1 MRIVCIGGGPA
12 GLYFALLMK
21 KARPDSSVTVL
32 ERNRADDTFGFGVVF
47 SDATLENLAQADLPT
62 YQAITR
68 RFSHWNDID
77 IQYRGQLLRSTGHG
91 FSGLSRQALLDIL
104 QERARNLGVELNFEQ
119 EIRPDATLPGVDLLV
134 IADGVNS
141 ALRTRFAAWFQP
153 EIDERPNRFVWLGTT
168 FPFDAFTFWFKETRD
183 GLFMVHAYRYE
194 EERSTFIVECS
205 ADTFARAGLDP
216 ADEDATLVYCER
228 LFAEELKGHRLL
240 KNRSVWRQFP
250 TVKNARWHHER
261 MVLLGDAAH
270 TAHFSIGSGTKLAM
284 EDAIAL
290 VDALGEKKTVP
301 EALEAYET
309 ERRKVVQSTQR
320 AAQVSLSWFE
330 SAERYLG
337 MEPLPFAFGLLSR
350 SLRVTH
356 ENLQLRDPA
365 FVAQVD
371 ARFAGMAEKQSGQPL
386 ARGLRGD
393 APPPMFTPFRLRDVV
408 FPNRVVVSPM
418 CMYSATEGTID
429 DWHLVHLGSRAM
441 GGAGLVMTEMTDV
454 SAEARITPGCAGMYT
469 EEHARAFARVVDF
482 VHHHTPAKIG
492 IQLGHAGRKG
502 ATRLMWEGM
511 DQPLADGGWSLLSA
525 SPLPYFPHS
534 QVPREMDR
542 GAMDR
547 VIADFERAASLSVQ
561 AGFDL
566 LEVHLAH
573 GYLLAS
579 FISPL
584 TNHRTDDY
592 GGTIEQRMRFPLEV
606 FDAVRAIWPASR
618 PMSARISAADWAP
631 GGLPPEDAVAVAR
644 LLKQHGCDIIDVSTG
659 QTVAEARPE
668 FGRLFQVP
676 FSDRVRHE
684 VGLPTMAVGAISSW
698 ADVNSVL
705 AAERADLCCLGRAH
719 LYDPYW
725 TRHAARDQGFDL
737 PWPSQ
742 YAVARDFSPR

>member
-21 KARPDSSVTVL
+21 KARPDSTITVL

-47 SDATLENLAQADLPT
+47 SDATLENLAEADLPS

-68 RFSHWNDID
+68 QFTHWDDID
-77 IQYRGQLLRSTGHG
+77 IQYRGQMLRSTGHG
-91 FSGLSRQALLDIL
+91 FSGLSRQTLLAIL
-104 QERARNLGVELNFEQ
+104 QERARGLGVDLHFEQ
-119 EIRPDATLPGVDLLV
+119 EIPPDATLPGVDLLV
-134 IADGVNS
+134 VADGVNS
-141 ALRTRFAAWFQP
+141 ALRTRFAAWFKPQ
-153 EIDERPNRFVWLGTT
+153 IDERPNRFVWLGTT
-168 FPFDAFTFWFKETRD
+168 YPFDAFTFWFKESRD

-194 EERSTFIVECS
+194 EGRSTFIVECS
-205 ADTFARAGLDP
+205 ADTFARAGL
-216 ADEDATLVYCER
+216 ASGDEDATLAYCER

-250 TVKNARWHHER
+250 TVKNARWHHDR

-290 VDALGEKKTVP
+290 ARALTERRTVP
-301 EALEAYET
+301 EALAAYED
-309 ERRKVVQSTQR
+309 ERQKAVQSTQR

-356 ENLQLRDPA
+356 ENLKLRDPA

-371 ARFAGMAEKQSGQPL
+371 ARFAGLAERQSGCTISRTP
-386 ARGLRGD
+386 RGEP
-393 APPPMFTPFRLRDVV
+393 PPPMFTPFKLRGLLL
-408 FPNRVVVSPM
+408 PNRVVVSPM
-418 CMYSATEGTID
+418 CMYSAEEGTID

-454 SAEARITPGCAGMYT
+454 SAEARITPGCAGIYT
-469 EEHARAFARVVDF
+469 AEHARAFQRVVDF
-482 VHHHTPAKIG
+482 VHRHTPAKIG

-511 DQPLADGGWSLLSA
+511 DQPLEGGKWPLLSA
-525 SPLPYFPHS
+525 SALPYFPHS
-534 QVPREMDR
+534 DLPKEMDR
-542 GAMDR
+542 ADMDR
-547 VIADFERAASLSVQ
+547 VIADFTRATSLCVE

-566 LEVHLAH
+566 LELHLAH

-584 TNHRTDDY
+584 TNRRTDAY
-592 GGTIEQRMRFPLEV
+592 GGAIAQRMRFPLEV
-606 FDAVRAIWPASR
+606 FDAVRAAWPAER

-631 GGLPPEDAVAVAR
+631 GGLEPDDAVAVAR
-644 LLKQHGCDIIDVSTG
+644 MLKEHGCDIVDVSSG
-659 QTVAEARPE
+659 QTVAEARPA
-668 FGRLFQVP
+668 FGRLYQVP

-684 VGLPTMAVGAISSW
+684 VGIPTMAVGAISSW

-725 TRHAARDQGFDL
+725 TRHAARDQGFPL

-742 YAVARDFSPR
+742 YMVAQDFSPR